1 MAYAVIDNARSFGQA
16 VRAAR
21 KEKGLSQRLLAE
33 QCGCSQRFVSELERG
48 KPTAELEKALALL
61 AHLGL
66 SLTADRRQPASDGR
80 DAVEHL
86 VGSVTERLER
96 QARRTTSL
104 ADYLEE

>member
-1 MAYAVIDNARSFGQA
+1 MAYAVIDDARSFGQA

-21 KEKGLSQRLLAE
+21 KERGLSQRAVAE

-66 SLTADRRQPASDGR
+66 TLTAERRQPTRDGR
-80 DAVEHL
+80 EAVERL
-86 VGSVTERLER
+86 VDGVTERLER
-96 QARRTTSL
+96 QTRKATSL